1 MIRPAEQ
8 RSPRHAS
15 TKVSAPTPGP
25 APANLQVAAPAWSR
39 ESGEAST
46 SPMQVL
52 LYGLNYEPELT
63 GIGKYSGEMAHWLA
77 SQGHHVQVVTAPPYY
92 PEWRIREGY
101 TGTRY
106 THDQSAHQPGL
117 SVLRCPLWVPAKV
130 NGKTRILHLM
140 SFAISSG
147 PALLWMAVKRRP
159 DVIMLVVPTLVCAPA
174 ALLVGKLLRI
184 PVWLH
189 VQDFEIDA
197 MHAMGLG
204 GKSGPMRK
212 LALGI
217 ESWLMKR
224 FDRASSIS
232 PKMLERLAAKGV
244 SANRIT
250 EFPNWV
256 DVSTIHP
263 LSTDRAHNPIRQQLA
278 LPQDAV
284 VVLYA
289 GNLGQKQGIEI
300 VLDAARALQTD
311 SRIRFVVVGAGAAES
326 SLKAYSAGLPN
337 VQWLPLQPLE
347 LLNELLNMADIH
359 VLPQRADAADL
370 VMPSKLTGMLASGR
384 PVIGTASA
392 TTQLGQVLDECGIRV
407 EPGCAKAL
415 TQAITQLAADP
426 EEQRRLGELG
436 RQYALTHLAH
446 EAVLRGFEKGLATLT
461 AQQLQR
467 QAA

>member
-1 MIRPAEQ
+1 MINTSDHGSIP
-8 RSPRHAS
+8 HAS
-15 TKVSAPTPGP
+15 ATPSAPEPV
-25 APANLQVAAPAWSR
+25 L
-39 ESGEAST
+39 
-46 SPMQVL
+46 QVL

-63 GIGKYSGEMAHWLA
+63 GIGKYSGEMARWLA
-77 SQGHHVQVVTAPPYY
+77 ARGHHVQVVTAPPYY
-92 PEWRIREGY
+92 PEWRIRDGFS
-101 TGTRY
+101 GARY
-106 THDQSAHQPGL
+106 TTDPSVGQPGL

-130 NGKTRILHLM
+130 TGKTRVVHLM

-147 PALLWMAVKRRP
+147 PALFWMALKHRP
-159 DVIMLVVPTLVCAPA
+159 AVLMLVVPTLVCAPA
-174 ALLVGKLLRI
+174 AILVGKLLRI

-204 GKSGPMRK
+204 GKSGPIRK

-244 SANRIT
+244 AADRIV

-256 DVSTIHP
+256 DVSAIHP
-263 LSTDRAHNPIRQQLA
+263 LPADREPNPIRQQLNLPDDA
-278 LPQDAV
+278 LI
-284 VVLYA
+284 VLYA

-300 VLDAARALQTD
+300 VLDAARALQNHP
-311 SRIRFVVVGAGAAES
+311 RIRFLVVGAGAAEA

-392 TTQLGQVLDECGIRV
+392 STQLGQVLDECGIRV
-407 EPGCAKAL
+407 DPGCAEAL
-415 TQAITQLAADP
+415 THAITQLASHPD
-426 EEQRRLGELG
+426 EQRRLGELG
-436 RQYALTHLAH
+436 RQYALAHLSH
-446 EAVLRGFEKGLATLT
+446 EAVLSNFEKGLAALAAQHHQRVT
-461 AQQLQR
+461 A
-467 QAA
+467 